1 MISITITQIGTIL
14 VGLLSLALYFF
25 NWQDT
30 AEQIK
35 YLIWFFIAVVVYL
48 HDDQSMR
55 IAEMLMGEEEDD
67 PNQSNTD

>member
-14 VGLLSLALYFF
+14 VGLLSLALYFL

-55 IAEMLMGEEEDD
+55 IAEMLGADMEEEDE
-67 PNQSNTD
+67 QG